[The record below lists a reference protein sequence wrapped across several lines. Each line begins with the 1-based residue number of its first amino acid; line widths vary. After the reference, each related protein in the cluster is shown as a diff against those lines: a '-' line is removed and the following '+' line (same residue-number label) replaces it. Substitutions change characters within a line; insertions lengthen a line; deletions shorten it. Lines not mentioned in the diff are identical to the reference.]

1 MPKFL
6 GFAIT
11 RRWVCV
17 KHKNMHTGFVKKL
30 EELRNLL
37 EKSFPDENMHKIQL
51 MSKIA
56 HYHYNK
62 KKFMLLGTERKLYN
76 FLVEN
81 SYNPYTVYRW
91 MLLEKLPED
100 IKFQIKQKQISQ
112 KNAISKAFQ
121 RNHETNSDLA
131 VSIKDYGLSLI
142 RRM

>member
-1 MPKFL
+1 
-6 GFAIT
+6 
-11 RRWVCV
+11 V
-17 KHKNMHTGFVKKL
+17 KHKNMHSSFLKKL

-37 EKSFPDENMHKIQL
+37 EKSFPDEDMRNIKM

-62 KKFMLLGTERKLYN
+62 KRFMLLGTERKLYN

-100 IKFQIKQKQISQ
+100 IKFQIKQNQISQ

-121 RNHETNSDLA
+121 RNHETSSGLA
-131 VSIKDYGLSLI
+131 LSVKEYGLNLI
-142 RRM
+142 KRM

>member
-1 MPKFL
+1 MHSSFL
-6 GFAIT
+6 
-11 RRWVCV
+11 
-17 KHKNMHTGFVKKL
+17 KKL

-37 EKSFPDENMHKIQL
+37 EKSFPDEDMRNIKM

-62 KKFMLLGTERKLYN
+62 KRFMLLGTERKLYN

-100 IKFQIKQKQISQ
+100 IKFQIKQNQISQ

-121 RNHETNSDLA
+121 RNHETSSGLA
-131 VSIKDYGLSLI
+131 LSVKEYGLNLI
-142 RRM
+142 KRM

>member
-1 MPKFL
+1 M
-6 GFAIT
+6 
-11 RRWVCV
+11 
-17 KHKNMHTGFVKKL
+17 KHKNMHSSFLKKL

-37 EKSFPDENMHKIQL
+37 EKSFPDEDMRNIKM

-62 KKFMLLGTERKLYN
+62 KRFMLLGTERKLYN

-100 IKFQIKQKQISQ
+100 IKFQIKQNQISQ

-121 RNHETNSDLA
+121 RNHETSSGLA
-131 VSIKDYGLSLI
+131 LSVKEYGLNLI
-142 RRM
+142 KRM

>member
-1 MPKFL
+1 M
-6 GFAIT
+6 
-11 RRWVCV
+11 
-17 KHKNMHTGFVKKL
+17 KHKNMHSSFLKKL

-37 EKSFPDENMHKIQL
+37 EKSFPDEDMRNIKM

-62 KKFMLLGTERKLYN
+62 KRFMLLGTERKLYN

-100 IKFQIKQKQISQ
+100 IKFQIKQNQISQ

-121 RNHETNSDLA
+121 RNHETSSGLA
-131 VSIKDYGLSLI
+131 LSVKDYGLSLI

>member
-1 MPKFL
+1 M
-6 GFAIT
+6 
-11 RRWVCV
+11 
-17 KHKNMHTGFVKKL
+17 KHKNMHSSFLKKL

-37 EKSFPDENMHKIQL
+37 EKSFPDEDMRNIKM

-62 KKFMLLGTERKLYN
+62 KRFMLLGTERKLYN

-100 IKFQIKQKQISQ
+100 IKFQIKQNQISQ

-121 RNHETNSDLA
+121 RNHETSSGLA
-131 VSIKDYGLSLI
+131 LSVKEYGLNLI
-142 RRM
+142 QRM